1 LWAAFGIGHWQLLG
15 SEHMAVQL
23 QQSTIVVAFG
33 LAVLLLFAVLSVVSA
48 AARAAQAVP
57 STTGAVHT
65 C

>member
-1 LWAAFGIGHWQLLG
+1 
-15 SEHMAVQL
+15 MAVQL

-33 LAVLLLFAVLSVVSA
+33 LAVLFLLAVLSVVSA